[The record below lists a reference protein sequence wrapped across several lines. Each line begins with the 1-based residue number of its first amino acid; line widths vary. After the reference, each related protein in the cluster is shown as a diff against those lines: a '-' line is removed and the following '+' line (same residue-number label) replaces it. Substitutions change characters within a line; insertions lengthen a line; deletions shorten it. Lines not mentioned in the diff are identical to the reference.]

1 MSVIL
6 SHPCNHTS
14 SSVFL
19 KYFCWL
25 STVTHHGISNI
36 LENSWSDWRYIYP
49 AAYHYRRG
57 WKRMCKFCVLHF
69 TRHLAQSVCDPS
81 CTESLNTKGMDS
93 ELATAEVQMLRQRK
107 TCNLKAQTTRHLHT
121 CQRAQVWHFNR
132 YRHFILSFLYKS
144 APCKTALYSRRDIL
158 TDRVWF
164 RALTGK
170 HKHLMLTRAAV
181 WRTKHLCQPHSR
193 CLH

>member
-1 MSVIL
+1 M
-6 SHPCNHTS
+6 
-14 SSVFL
+14 
-19 KYFCWL
+19 
-25 STVTHHGISNI
+25 
-36 LENSWSDWRYIYP
+36 
-49 AAYHYRRG
+49 
-57 WKRMCKFCVLHF
+57 
-69 TRHLAQSVCDPS
+69 
-81 CTESLNTKGMDS
+81 
-93 ELATAEVQMLRQRK
+93 
-107 TCNLKAQTTRHLHT
+107 
-121 CQRAQVWHFNR
+121 WHFNR

-193 CLH
+193 CPLAVLGTAKGQTITFGVVGWDWGKVDVCICMFSMCCKCIKNKHPHMYEFYRVIIIWHHNYSPHVSRACDYSCRTLVLVLPTSNMLNHSMENEILQ